1 MKGIIVTG
9 LVGLIFFGGAYAYS
23 TMQLVSQKAAEEE
36 EGEKEGSDIGQPEA
50 VASTESEP
58 AKAVKTKA
66 ESKKIPVPFPPKALP
81 EEALVELTNSI
92 RKKEAELKQREELLN
107 TREGQFRFV
116 LADIAREKRE
126 YESVVKKAEAKVI
139 EAQRILKLV
148 ETKSQEIENK
158 MQQLKQEQSADTAL
172 RSVGE
177 QASDKQLAEV
187 LQSFDPTIIASLFKS
202 KAESGQVDQ
211 IGRILSTFD
220 GATMSKVIA
229 AIPDDELRN
238 KAIDAVRQAYG
249 DNAKMN
255 LQNQKR

>member
-23 TMQLVSQKAAEEE
+23 TRQLVSQKAAEEE
-36 EGEKEGSDIGQPEA
+36 GGEKEAD
-50 VASTESEP
+50 ASG
-58 AKAVKTKA
+58 KTKA
-66 ESKKIPVPFPPKALP
+66 NASTDSNDGKTGTTKTNGSKIPVPFPPQALP
-81 EEALVELTNSI
+81 EDTLVELTNSI

-126 YESVVKKAEAKVI
+126 YESVVKKAEAKVR

-158 MQQLKQEQSADTAL
+158 VQQFEQEQSADTTL

-187 LQSFDPTIIASLFKS
+187 LKSFDPMLLASLFKS
-202 KAESGQVDQ
+202 KAESGQFDQ